1 MPGPRS
7 PGTMPAMSRRPIA
20 LLLLAVLLAACGA
33 TPPATASP
41 PPETPA
47 APTPPVTPAP
57 TPTPE
62 PLPTVTFEAAE
73 VPDAALSTAITA
85 VLPGGDGLIA
95 IGFDGAF
102 GSILWTSADAR
113 TWRDVTP
120 AAFASQ
126 GLATV
131 IQLADG
137 RLLAV
142 GRGDTIDIE
151 ADAAAAFISDDGL
164 TWRQVGGADLLGQM
178 IDVIET
184 PDGLVAIG
192 GVPGADAAGAW
203 RSTDGGETW
212 ERTGDDVPGAFFWSI
227 VEGGPGLVVAGWRRN
242 PEPDAAVWTSADG
255 GATWQLADDPEDLEL
270 AEGVDLLATDAGFV
284 MAGGSMLG
292 GQARLWTSPD
302 ARTWTLA
309 EIEGGFDGAMIRTL
323 LATPIGLLAVGAAG
337 SDAAAWIST
346 DGGATWSRFGDP
358 VPEAYFSTA
367 LVTDEGLFLGGATQ
381 TGTQETGIEARAAT
395 WLATLDR

>member
-1 MPGPRS
+1 
-7 PGTMPAMSRRPIA
+7 MPAMSHRPIA
-20 LLLLAVLLAACGA
+20 LLLLAALLAACGA

-47 APTPPVTPAP
+47 APTSPANPATPAP
-57 TPTPE
+57 TPTPDLT
-62 PLPTVTFEAAE
+62 PAPIPTVTFEPAN
-73 VPDAALSTAITA
+73 VPDAELATAITT

-102 GSILWTSADAR
+102 GSLLWTSTDGRA
-113 TWRDVTP
+113 WRDVTP
-120 AAFASQ
+120 ADFRSMGIAS
-126 GLATV
+126 A

-151 ADAAAAFISDDGL
+151 ADTAAAFVSDDGL
-164 TWRQVGGADLLGQM
+164 AWRPVGGPDLQGQM

-184 PDGLVAIG
+184 DAGLVAIG

-212 ERTGDDVPGAFFWSI
+212 ERTGDDVPGAFFWSVI
-227 VEGGPGLVVAGWRRN
+227 EGGPGLVVSGWRRN

-255 GATWQLADDPEDLEL
+255 GATWQLADDPEGFEL
-270 AEGVDLLATDAGFV
+270 AEGVDLLATDTGFV

-292 GQARLWTSPD
+292 GQARLWTSLD
-302 ARTWTLA
+302 GQTWTLV

-323 LATPIGLLAVGAAG
+323 LVTPIGLLAVGAAG
-337 SDAAAWIST
+337 SDAASWLST

-367 LVTDEGLFLGGATQ
+367 FATADDLFVGGATQ
-381 TGTQETGIEARAAT
+381 SGTQETGIEARAAT
-395 WLATLDR
+395 WVATLDR